1 MKSMTIELDP
11 SEIRVL
17 KRFASRQIRTPENL
31 ARYFIVRGLGLVDDN
46 QMYQESKNP
55 LADSIVQTERLTG
68 LQSVNHSSAQAK
80 RGQP

>member
-46 QMYQESKNP
+46 QPSQESKNP
-55 LADSIVQTERLTG
+55 STVHSAKSDT
-68 LQSVNHSSAQAK
+68 VNGFTIS
-80 RGQP
+80 QPV